1 MGKKKKKNIY
11 THKID
16 LTPLTIRNQE
26 RDKFRQELEHIRYRG
41 YEVEQLSDGR
51 KIVITKPG
59 GKFVFG
65 TIKRDDFTSPM
76 RGKTMGLI
84 LSAYE
89 DIGLKIVEG
98 SFNLIADYSG
108 MRFRSLL
115 VSNARES
122 GEVKD
127 IKGIRG
133 RVKKFAQSL
142 NF

>member
-1 MGKKKKKNIY
+1 
-11 THKID
+11 
-16 LTPLTIRNQE
+16 
-26 RDKFRQELEHIRYRG
+26 
-41 YEVEQLSDGR
+41 
-51 KIVITKPG
+51 
-59 GKFVFG
+59 
-65 TIKRDDFTSPM
+65 
-76 RGKTMGLI
+76 MGLI